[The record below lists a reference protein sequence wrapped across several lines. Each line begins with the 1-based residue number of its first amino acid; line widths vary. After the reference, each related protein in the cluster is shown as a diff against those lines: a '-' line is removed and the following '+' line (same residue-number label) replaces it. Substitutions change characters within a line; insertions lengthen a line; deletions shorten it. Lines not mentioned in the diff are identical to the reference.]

1 MRTAVRP
8 ALPIFFVFAVFA
20 IVKAQS
26 AQAQISRYDELAN
39 LPFVNNRPTP
49 ETAKILSDE
58 LLFQR
63 ATQTYL
69 WALPLINTLGMKVG
83 SEEDVWRG
91 LQRASNL
98 EEASR
103 CQDAG
108 DNSEFR
114 CHLCDELR

>member
-8 ALPIFFVFAVFA
+8 TLPILFVFAVFA

-39 LPFVNNRPTP
+39 LPFVNNRPTA
-49 ETAKILSDE
+49 ETATILSDE

-69 WALPLINTLGMKVG
+69 WALPLIKPSG
-83 SEEDVWRG
+83 
-91 LQRASNL
+91 
-98 EEASR
+98 
-103 CQDAG
+103 
-108 DNSEFR
+108 
-114 CHLCDELR
+114 